1 MDTPCALECSQSLST
16 HLATIRITIYI
27 VRKQL
32 GTPPALQCAL
42 QSLPIRAC
50 ITAPIGRARRPAA
63 RARQCVREQRVACW
77 PSSSLI
83 ERAPKYELASK
94 SLAEAEPPAS
104 AAITDAARKPRPGRA
119 RPAYACART
128 IFNTPVVSRAAFQ
141 QQRLACRPAA
151 QLAARIV

>member
-1 MDTPCALECSQSLST
+1 MDSPCALECLRALST

-27 VRKQL
+27 VRRQL